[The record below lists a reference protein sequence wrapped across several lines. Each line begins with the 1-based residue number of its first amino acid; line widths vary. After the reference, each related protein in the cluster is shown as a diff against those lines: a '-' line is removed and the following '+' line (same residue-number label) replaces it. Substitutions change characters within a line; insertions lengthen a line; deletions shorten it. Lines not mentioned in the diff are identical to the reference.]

1 MMHAENDVGIEPKR
15 FMKCLVLPK
24 LQNVISAVDFFHS
37 RNSSSPPVSL
47 QVSGITN
54 EFSGED
60 EWFQPFCSSALAV
73 LRQSCRCG
81 RLNVPQLKIHLRMN
95 QFYSTYNSGGKVKR
109 IALAYQSHTLEM
121 RKSLRPP
128 VKDAIIL
135 KEARLILKN
144 THFPTFFI

>member
-1 MMHAENDVGIEPKR
+1 MHAENEAGIEPKR
-15 FMKCLVLPK
+15 FMKCLGLSK
-24 LQNVISAVDFFHS
+24 LQNVIFAVDFFHS
-37 RNSSSPPVSL
+37 RNSPSPPVSL
-47 QVSGITN
+47 QASGITN

-60 EWFQPFCSSALAV
+60 ECSFQPLFSWAWAV
-73 LRQSCRCG
+73 LRQSCGCG

-95 QFYSTYNSGGKVKR
+95 QLYSTYNSRKVKR